1 VTAAAP
7 WVAAEIEP
15 EHAIAEL
22 RRRFPWALT
31 WWGRS
36 TGRWWA
42 MFRDRAGRDRL
53 VEASDPVEMG
63 RLLEHLGGR
72 IVPRFSRAAYQT
84 GAAARRHRPR
94 QGCPAPPCFPIPLSP
109 RAGTADSRAVDGSG
123 GWSQHEPACAVVE
136 YGGPGHIWKELA
148 WKRSGSPWVLGSS
161 VSGMRGA
168 WR

>member
-42 MFRDRAGRDRL
+42 MFRDRTGRDRL

-63 RLLEHLGGR
+63 RLLEHLGER
-72 IVPRFSRAAYQT
+72 IVPRFSRTTHQT
-84 GAAARRHRPR
+84 GAAARSTPTPSTVSRAAAPSHAAEALYGRRRRPR
-94 QGCPAPPCFPIPLSP
+94 
-109 RAGTADSRAVDGSG
+109 G
-123 GWSQHEPACAVVE
+123 GWLRRLVA
-136 YGGPGHIWKELA
+136 G
-148 WKRSGSPWVLGSS
+148 
-161 VSGMRGA
+161 
-168 WR
+168 